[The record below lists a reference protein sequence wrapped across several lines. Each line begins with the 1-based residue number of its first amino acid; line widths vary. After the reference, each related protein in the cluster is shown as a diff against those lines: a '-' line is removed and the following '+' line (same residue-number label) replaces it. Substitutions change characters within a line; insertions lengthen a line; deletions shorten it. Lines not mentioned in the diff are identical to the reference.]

1 MVNGTYFFE
10 SYSWTCWSAVSF
22 ATMGIFL
29 LVGLAAVH
37 YYFFKKEISPNK
49 NVLMGFLGI
58 SLVWTLVSLVIASLV
73 TTGLNQ
79 TCREFEH
86 NEKLRSCGA
95 VFANGFFD
103 GHIVPGPGKNLNIVS
118 SAAGAGWM
126 VFLCWL
132 GLSAYEYH
140 VYRRA
145 TVQWWSADTALA
157 CDKV

>member
-1 MVNGTYFFE
+1 
-10 SYSWTCWSAVSF
+10 
-22 ATMGIFL
+22 MGIFL
-29 LVGLAAVH
+29 MAGLALVH

-58 SLVWTLVSLVIASLV
+58 SLVWTLVSLVIASIV

-86 NEKLRSCGA
+86 NEQLRSCGA
-95 VFANGFFD
+95 VFANGFFEGD
-103 GHIVPGPGKNLNIVS
+103 PSKNGPGKNFNTVS

-140 VYRRA
+140 VYRSA
-145 TVQWWSADTALA
+145 TVQWWSA
-157 CDKV
+157 